1 MTVMFQEMF
10 QNLTAIIAI
19 ISPYGVG
26 HTEYLGV
33 LNPDVLCF
41 QRFNE
46 SFKVPGEPG
55 DYVDDILA
63 NSITASLS
71 ELLAQHNSC
80 LKHKKQLSNVSA
92 NNSK

>member
-1 MTVMFQEMF
+1 MGQAGF
-10 QNLTAIIAI
+10 
-19 ISPYGVG
+19 
-26 HTEYLGV
+26 LGV
-33 LNPDVLCF
+33 LNPDVLCL

-46 SFKVPGEPG
+46 SFKAPHDPG
-55 DYVDDILA
+55 DYLDDILA
-63 NSITASLS
+63 HSTTASLS